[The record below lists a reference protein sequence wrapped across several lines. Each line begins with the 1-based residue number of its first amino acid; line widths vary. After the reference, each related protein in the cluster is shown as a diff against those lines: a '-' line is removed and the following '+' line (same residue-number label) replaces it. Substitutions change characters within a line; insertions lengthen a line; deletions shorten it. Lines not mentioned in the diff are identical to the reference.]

1 MASSEG
7 HSSLRA
13 SDGELPKYFE
23 FIVLRSSIPKPVD
36 GATGKSEGERCEMI
50 GQKFCMLN
58 LSGLITFACVSL
70 ARRLQLEASYQ

>member
-13 SDGELPKYFE
+13 SDGELPKYFG
-23 FIVLRSSIPKPVD
+23 FIVMRSSIPKPID
-36 GATGKSEGERCEMI
+36 GGAGKSEGERCEVI
-50 GQKFCMLN
+50 GQTFCILN

>member
-23 FIVLRSSIPKPVD
+23 FIVIKYKVYSR
-36 GATGKSEGERCEMI
+36 
-50 GQKFCMLN
+50 
-58 LSGLITFACVSL
+58 LIAFACVSL